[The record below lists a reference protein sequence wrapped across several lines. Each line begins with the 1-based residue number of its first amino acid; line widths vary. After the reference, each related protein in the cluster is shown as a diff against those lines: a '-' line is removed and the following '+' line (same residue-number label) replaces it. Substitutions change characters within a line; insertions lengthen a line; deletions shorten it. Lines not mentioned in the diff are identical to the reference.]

1 MYRDATS
8 PHMTAQNADHLRLCI
23 RELLA
28 NIEDLMSDAQARV
41 LDDDEV
47 ISWCNT
53 TLENIRDEY
62 AAVLEEAS

>member
-1 MYRDATS
+1 MYRDATL

-28 NIEDLMSDAQARV
+28 NIEDLMSDAQAHV